1 MESFASRGG
10 MLPEQ
15 IWDEPDRPEV
25 GMALGRPTG
34 SAMPLMWAHAEY
46 IKLLRSAADGRVF
59 DVIPIVAERYLGKRP
74 RPRRDLWKHIR
85 QVRQVAPGETL
96 RIEADEPFRLHSSAD
111 GWWNTRD
118 TDASSSE
125 LGIYFVDLAV
135 ARYQS
140 EPLVFTFYWTKR
152 NEWEGKDYK
161 VDVRGGE

>member
-1 MESFASRGG
+1 M
-10 MLPEQ
+10 
-15 IWDEPDRPEV
+15 
-25 GMALGRPTG
+25 
-34 SAMPLMWAHAEY
+34 
-46 IKLLRSAADGRVF
+46 
-59 DVIPIVAERYLGKRP
+59 
-74 RPRRDLWKHIR
+74 
-85 QVRQVAPGETL
+85 APGETL